1 MFTLAK
7 FEHQLDP
14 VLAPLT
20 GGVRGSLQGAG
31 LCVALSG
38 GLDSTVLLAAVAQV
52 LRQRCDT
59 ASNLPLRALH
69 VDHALQADSGHWA
82 RTCRETAESW
92 GVPFEARRV
101 EARGLPGDSPEA
113 AARAARYAALR
124 SLLRPGDVLLTGH
137 HADDQL
143 ESILLQ
149 WLRGGG
155 LKSVAGM
162 APLARFEPDAWHA
175 RPLLAFTRA
184 ELETWARSQALDWL
198 EDPSNEDR
206 RFDRNYLRH
215 DVLPVLRARWPAV
228 AITAGRVAGFA
239 REAIDLEAAVAA
251 ADLAPLLR
259 GRALDLDG
267 LQALPRP
274 RQRAALRAWLDRLRL
289 PAPPV
294 ATLAAMLRDAGRASE
309 DRIPETRWPGA
320 VVHRYRGWLH
330 AGCGDDEAE
339 GKEGRWT
346 APATAPYAWSE
357 GSRLELVADLGHG
370 VARDRLPTTLV
381 VKRRAGGES
390 FVPAGGSHRRP
401 LRKWLQEQGV
411 LPWRRAQLP
420 VLWDDG
426 GRLVAVAD
434 LGCAAG
440 FAAGPGEPS
449 WRIAWHGRGFVTT
462 ADAEAFKWPEHP
474 PIG

>member
-7 FEHQLDP
+7 FEHQFAS

-20 GGVRGSLQGAG
+20 RGVRGSMPSAG

-38 GLDSTVLLAAVAQV
+38 GLDSTVLLAAVAQL
-52 LRQRCDT
+52 LRERCNA
-59 ASNLPLRALH
+59 ASKVPLRAVH
-69 VDHALQADSGHWA
+69 VDHALQADSAQWA
-82 RTCRETAESW
+82 SACRETAESW
-92 GVPFEARRV
+92 QVPFEDRRV
-101 EARGLPGDSPEA
+101 DARGLPGDSPEA
-113 AARAARYAALR
+113 AARAARYAAFR
-124 SLLRPGDVLLTGH
+124 TLLRPGEVLLTGH

-155 LKSVAGM
+155 LKAVAGM
-162 APLARFEPDAWHA
+162 APLARFEPDGWHA
-175 RPLLAFTRA
+175 RPLLAFTRT
-184 ELETWARSQALDWL
+184 ELETWARSQDLGWL

-215 DVLPVLRARWPAV
+215 DVLPALRARWPALAV
-228 AITAGRVAGFA
+228 TAGRVAGFA

-259 GRALDLDG
+259 GRALHLDG
-267 LQALPRP
+267 LQGLPES

-289 PAPPV
+289 PAPPA
-294 ATLAAMLRDAGRASE
+294 ATLAAMLRDAGRASG

-330 AGCGDDEAE
+330 AGCGDDVAE
-339 GKEGRWT
+339 GREGPWT
-346 APATAPYAWSE
+346 APVSAPYTWSE
-357 GSRLELVADLGHG
+357 GSSLELVADRGCG
-370 VARDRLPTTLV
+370 VARDRLPATLV
-381 VKRRAGGES
+381 VKRRAGGET

-401 LRKWLQEQGV
+401 LRKWLQEHGV

-420 VLWDDG
+420 FLWDEG

-440 FAAGPGEPS
+440 YAAAPGEPS

-462 ADAEAFKWPEHP
+462 EDAQAFKWPEYP